1 MNLHRTFA
9 FVLTIAALLLLV
21 ACQPIQPVAS
31 DAGSSSMPADAP
43 QATTIVLP
51 DGTKCAWAGTGAT
64 LAFDGKRVNY
74 TCSESAETI
83 IALLGDPTPGDIGV
97 WSVEQATI
105 KHGSDGFTLE
115 SSATVT
121 FLAAT
126 LDLSDGATCA
136 FAGTG
141 ATMAFDGQRLNYT
154 CGEPG
159 DAIVGIIGDLIAGE
173 AGVISA
179 EKVVIDRSG
188 SEPTIKESNQVAI
201 NQLNGAALADAAGT
215 TEGTT
220 AMTDN
225 ELIGV
230 VWQWQSTQMNDDT
243 TFTPDD
249 PAKYTL
255 TFLPDNK
262 VQMQADCN
270 KGGGLYQLAGNQL
283 TLGPIAT
290 TLMACL
296 PDSLDSTFSQQLNA
310 VASYLMDNGNLVLEL
325 KMDSGSMT
333 FAPAA
338 SAGTGSD
345 SANTATTD
353 ATLSGAVSYLQRIAL
368 LPGAVI
374 EVQLQDSTG
383 AIVASQTLTTTGE
396 NVPIGFTLAYDPAQ
410 IDEQGAYA
418 LVATIALNGEVRW
431 TNAEPVA
438 VLTNGAPT
446 NDVEILVQPKR

>member
-1 MNLHRTFA
+1 MNRQRTFA
-9 FVLTIAALLLLV
+9 CGLTTVALLLLV

-31 DAGSSSMPADAP
+31 EAGGSSAPTAAP
-43 QATTIVLP
+43 QATTLVLP
-51 DGTKCAWAGTGAT
+51 DGTACAWAGEGAT

-74 TCSESAETI
+74 TCSESTEAI
-83 IALLGDPTPGDIGV
+83 IALLGDPTPSDSGV

-121 FLAAT
+121 FRAAT
-126 LDLSDGATCA
+126 LDLADGATCA

-141 ATMAFDGQRLNYT
+141 ATMAFDGKRLNYT
-154 CGEPG
+154 CGEPA
-159 DAIVGIIGDLIAGE
+159 DELVGIIGDLSAGE
-173 AGVISA
+173 AGLISA

-188 SEPTIKESNQVAI
+188 SEPSIKESSQVAI
-201 NQLNGAALADAAGT
+201 NQINGAALE

-220 AMTDN
+220 AMSDN

-290 TLMACL
+290 TLMAC
-296 PDSLDSTFSQQLNA
+296 PSGSLDSTFSQQINE

-333 FAPAA
+333 FAPAP
-338 SAGTGSD
+338 STGTGSD
-345 SANTATTD
+345 SANTVTTD
-353 ATLSGAVSYLQRIAL
+353 ATLTGTVSYLQRIAL
-368 LPGAVI
+368 QPGAVI

-383 AIVASQTLTTTGE
+383 AVVASQTLTTTGE
-396 NVPIGFTLAYDPAQ
+396 NVPIGFTLAYDPTQ
-410 IDEQGAYA
+410 LDEQGAYA

-446 NDVEILVQPKR
+446 NAVEILVQPKR